1 MTSVASPPV
10 VKLMQNA
17 RNRVASVALSAGL
30 VFGLA
35 CNVHGGNAHHVV
47 VVVWDGMRP
56 DFITEQTSPNLFQLS
71 RRGVFFQNHH
81 PVFVS
86 STEVNGTAIATGCY
100 PQSSGVIANREF
112 RPAIDSMRIVA
123 TEDMK
128 TIRKGDALEDGHYLK
143 RATVAEILRTNGMKT
158 AIAGSKPVAL
168 LHDRADRDDASGSRL
183 VFEGETLPASLK
195 ASVVEKLGP
204 MPGANPGKTARDEW
218 TTRALTEVL
227 WRDGV
232 PAYSLLWLAEPDFTQ
247 HRTSPGSGDS
257 LAVIR
262 GSDARLGD
270 VIQELSRQKVLD
282 DTDILVV
289 SDHAFSTCTEG
300 IDVAVELSQAGF
312 TTARGLTAS
321 SDPDTVLVSGLGGC
335 VALYVP
341 SHKPEVVDRLVRHLQ
356 TTPYAGVLFSR
367 TSIEGTFPMETVLLN
382 TTNAPDV
389 LVAFRWNSQ
398 TNGFGTTGGVYV
410 EGTLASPAGT
420 HASLSHYDM
429 HNTLVAAGPD
439 FRQGVFD
446 PLPSGNTD
454 LAPTILWILGVQ
466 PLQLM
471 DGRVLTEALT
481 VPGPRLESVD
491 LQQLTARRTLD
502 SGTWSQTLNV
512 SRLNGVTYFDE
523 GNGGFQ
529 K

>member
-1 MTSVASPPV
+1 MKPVDPPSVA
-10 VKLMQNA
+10 KLVRHA
-17 RNRVASVALSAGL
+17 RNRMASAAISAGL
-30 VFGLA
+30 ALGLA
-35 CNVHGGNAHHVV
+35 GHVQGGNAHHVV

-56 DFITEQTSPNLFQLS
+56 DFITEATTPNLFQLS

-86 STEVNGTAIATGCY
+86 STEVNGTAIATGCH
-100 PQSSGVIANREF
+100 PQSSGLIANKEF
-112 RPAIDSMRIVA
+112 RPAIDPLRIIA
-123 TEDMK
+123 TEDLR
-128 TIRKGDALEDGHYLK
+128 TVRKGDLLENGHYLQ
-143 RATVAEILRTNGMKT
+143 RATVAEILRAQGMKT

-168 LHDRADRDDASGSRL
+168 LHDRAERDHASTSQL
-183 VFEGETLPASLK
+183 VYEGETLPTSLK
-195 ASVVEKLGP
+195 ATLVEKLGP
-204 MPGANPGKTARDEW
+204 MPSANPGKTARDEW
-218 TTRALTEVL
+218 TTRALMEVL
-227 WRDGV
+227 WHDGV
-232 PAYSLLWLAEPDFTQ
+232 PPYSLLWLAEPDATQ
-247 HRTSPGSGDS
+247 HRTSPGSVDS
-257 LAVIR
+257 LAAIR

-270 VIQELSRQKVLD
+270 VIQELSRQKMLQ

-312 TTARGLTAS
+312 TTARGLTTS
-321 SDPDTVLVSGLGGC
+321 SNPDTVLVGGLGGC
-335 VALYVP
+335 VALSVP
-341 SHKPEVVDRLVRHLQ
+341 SHNPEVVDRLVRHLQ

-367 TSIEGTFPMETVLLN
+367 TAIEGTFPMDTVQIQ

-410 EGTLASPAGT
+410 EGTLTSPAGT

-466 PLQLM
+466 PPQPM
-471 DGRVLTEALT
+471 DGRVLSEALT

-491 LQQLTARRTLD
+491 FQQLTARRTLD

-512 SRLNGVTYFDE
+512 SRLNGVAYFDE
-523 GNGGFQ
+523 GNGGIQ